1 MLEVFA
7 AFTKSLRDLTRA
19 DVLWQALWPPL
30 VALVLWV
37 SVAVAVWA
45 HGVALMA
52 RMVSMVPG
60 LPWSG
65 WEWVGHW
72 AAVFLLLAAF
82 ASLVYFTAI
91 VLVAVFA
98 LPRLINLV
106 AARDYPDLGRH
117 GENVF
122 WGSLGNT
129 LKAGAIFVAGCMVM
143 LPLLLIPGALLVLP
157 LLWGSWFNQRTF
169 RFDALAEHATRM
181 EIWRLVTDNRSRFHF
196 AGVATAAAAH
206 VPLANLLAPAFTALV
221 FVHLGLAALRRQRR
235 EGGIEL

>member
-1 MLEVFA
+1 MIEVFG

-19 DVLWQALWPPL
+19 DILWQALWPPL
-30 VALVLWV
+30 VALVLWA

-52 RMVSMVPG
+52 RIVPG

-65 WEWVGHW
+65 WEWVAHW
-72 AAVFLLLAAF
+72 AAIFLLLAAF
-82 ASLVYFTAI
+82 AALTYFTAI

-98 LPRLINLV
+98 LPRLVSLV

-122 WGSLGNT
+122 WSSLGNT
-129 LKAGAIFVAGCMVM
+129 LGAGAIFVLGCLAM

-169 RFDALAEHATRM
+169 RFDALAEHATPA
-181 EIWRLVTDNRSRFHF
+181 ELQQLVRDNRSRFYF
-196 AGVATAAAAH
+196 AGLGTAAAAH
-206 VPLANLLAPAFTALV
+206 VPLVNLLAPALAALV
-221 FVHLGLAALRRQRR
+221 FVHLGLAALRRQRQ
-235 EGGIEL
+235 EGGVVL

>member
-7 AFTKSLRDLTRA
+7 AFTKSLRDLTRSE
-19 DVLWQALWPPL
+19 VLWQALWPPL
-30 VALVLWV
+30 AALLLWI
-37 SVAVAVWA
+37 AVGFAVWN

-52 RMVSMVPG
+52 GIVPQ

-65 WEWVGHW
+65 WAWVAQW

-82 ASLVYFTAI
+82 ASLTYITAI
-91 VLVAVFA
+91 LLVAVFA

-106 AARDYPDLGRH
+106 AAHDYPELGRH

-129 LKAGAIFVAGCMVM
+129 LGAGAIFVVGCMAM

-157 LLWGSWFNQRTF
+157 LLWGAWLNQRTF
-169 RFDALAEHATRM
+169 RFDALAEHATRAEM
-181 EIWRLVTDNRSRFHF
+181 QRLIAENRRRFHI
-196 AGVATAAAAH
+196 AGLGTAAAAH
-206 VPLANLLAPAFTALV
+206 VPLLNLLAPAFAALV
-221 FVHLGLAALRRQRR
+221 FVHLGLTALRRQRD
-235 EGGIEL
+235 EGGVEL

>member
-30 VALVLWV
+30 AALVLWAA
-37 SVAVAVWA
+37 VAVAVWA
-45 HGVALMA
+45 QGVALMA
-52 RMVSMVPG
+52 RVVGMLPG

-98 LPRLINLV
+98 LPNLVNLV

-117 GENVF
+117 GENAF

-129 LKAGAIFVAGCMVM
+129 LGSGAIFVVGCLFM

-157 LLWGSWFNQRTF
+157 LLWGAWFNQRTF
-169 RFDALAEHATRM
+169 RFDALAEHATRNEM
-181 EIWRLVTDNRSRFHF
+181 QSLLRENRGRFHF
-196 AGVATAAAAH
+196 AGLGAAAAAH
-206 VPLANLLAPAFTALV
+206 VPLVNLLAPALTALV

-235 EGGIEL
+235 QGGIEL

>member
-1 MLEVFA
+1 MMEVFA
-7 AFTKSLRDLTRA
+7 AFTRSLRDLTRA
-19 DVLWQALWPPL
+19 EVLWQAVWPPL
-30 VALVLWV
+30 VALALWIA
-37 SVAVAVWA
+37 VAVSVWA

-52 RMVSMVPG
+52 HMVPQ

-65 WEWVGHW
+65 WAWVAHW

-82 ASLVYFTAI
+82 AALTYFTAI
-91 VLVAVFA
+91 LLVAVFA

-129 LKAGAIFVAGCMVM
+129 LGAGAIFVVGCLAM

-157 LLWGSWFNQRTF
+157 LLWGSWFDQRTF
-169 RFDALAEHATRM
+169 RFDALAEHATRA
-181 EIWRLVTDNRSRFHF
+181 EIQRLLAANRSRFYF
-196 AGVATAAAAH
+196 AGIGTAAAAH
-206 VPLANLLAPAFTALV
+206 VPLVNLLAPAFTALV
-221 FVHLGLAALRRQRR
+221 FVHLGLAALRRQRQ